1 MKTFQIHCQ
10 PRERLFYGRISPS
23 PGCSNLRGGFAS
35 LRERRRMLAAMYR
48 TSYGMWA
55 ATALGVML
63 AAAAAGAQTH
73 KLHEYRLH
81 EQEER
86 GAPFGMTLGPDH
98 TLYTVIPRRD
108 GNWVLS
114 EVKNWW
120 QSKPE
125 EIGILVEGFSNR
137 EPVASMGQMTL
148 AVTSDAQTLV
158 SILSAEMQVAPND
171 PFPTEMVVEAVRLQD
186 FSVVN
191 TQRMRGLGMRG
202 HLQGGLDRAGH
213 LLVRSEIAAPG
224 GSGSAFATW
233 FSLAVPELKAQ
244 LVCSNE
250 GGDQQ
255 AIESACGAFAKNE
268 GYASAADLAG
278 AVWPAPPAS
287 PPALPAGV
295 SVAARDRW
303 QAASVTIEGKPLTV
317 VVINGVQL
325 QVYGQQ

>member
-1 MKTFQIHCQ
+1 
-10 PRERLFYGRISPS
+10 
-23 PGCSNLRGGFAS
+23 
-35 LRERRRMLAAMYR
+35 MLAAMYS
-48 TSYGMWA
+48 TSYGTRA
-55 ATALGVML
+55 ATALGLML
-63 AAAAAGAQTH
+63 AAAAAGAQAH

-98 TLYTVIPRRD
+98 TLYTIIPRRD

-137 EPVASMGQMTL
+137 EPVARIGQMTL
-148 AVTSDAQTLV
+148 AVTPDSQTLV
-158 SILSAEMQVAPND
+158 SILSAEMQVPASD
-171 PFPTEMVVEAVRLQD
+171 PYPTEMVVEAVRLQD

-202 HLQGGLDRAGH
+202 HLEGGLDRDGH

-224 GSGSAFATW
+224 GSGSTFATW
-233 FSLAVPELKAQ
+233 FSIAVPELKAQ
-244 LVCSNE
+244 LVCSYQNGDQQ

-255 AIESACGAFAKNE
+255 AGACGAFGKKE
-268 GYASAADLAG
+268 GYGSAADLAA
-278 AVWPAPPAS
+278 AVWPGTPATPPQ
-287 PPALPAGV
+287 LPAGV
-295 SVAARDRW
+295 SVGAKDHW
-303 QAASVTIEGKPLTV
+303 QAAEVTIDGKPLTV